1 MTEDLFAH
9 AGAEAQKA
17 AMPLAARMRP
27 RSLNDFS
34 GHADLVGPGAPLRLA
49 LERDEMWSVV
59 LWGSPGTGKTS
70 LARIAAAMTER
81 RFVELS
87 AVSATVRDVRGVIAQ
102 AASDRDLYRKRT
114 LVFLD
119 EIHRFNKAQQDVLLP
134 AVEDGVIALWGATT
148 ENPYFELNAPLLSRM
163 RVLRLQPLEAEDLRS
178 IVERA
183 LASPDALGAD
193 APRFD
198 EGAVE
203 QAVAASGG
211 DARVALN
218 WIESAAAFASERGL
232 DMVDAEVATQAALT
246 RQVRYDRA
254 ADEHYDTISAFIK
267 SVRGSDPDAA
277 LFWLA
282 KMLEGGEAPEFMAR
296 RIVILASEDIGN
308 ADPQAL
314 PLAIAAASAVERL
327 GLPEARYALAQATIY
342 LAAAPKSNAAGRA
355 LGAAEQAIRR
365 GANLEVPLHL
375 RGAAHPGLAEAHG
388 QSVGYEYPHD
398 HPGNWVAQEYMP
410 GRQRFYDGRG
420 GGGERELWRR
430 VEKRRR
436 GAGTEQRPRPEDPHP
451 NPLPQGEGGRTAS
464 KGA

>member
-27 RSLNDFS
+27 QSLDDFS
-34 GHADLVGPGAPLRLA
+34 GHADLVGPGAPLRMA

-70 LARIAAAMTER
+70 LARIAAAMTAR

-163 RVLRLQPLEAEDLRS
+163 RVLRLNPLESDDLRT
-178 IVERA
+178 IIERA
-183 LASPDALGAD
+183 LESSAGLGAD
-193 APRFD
+193 APRFEESAI
-198 EGAVE
+198 EG
-203 QAVAASGG
+203 AVAASGG

-218 WIESAAAFASERGL
+218 WIESAAAFARERAL
-232 DMVDAEVATQAALT
+232 DSVDTEVATQAALT

-254 ADEHYDTISAFIK
+254 ADEHYDTISAYIK

-282 KMLEGGEAPEFMAR
+282 KMLEGGEAAEFIAR

-308 ADPQAL
+308 ADPHAL
-314 PLAIAAASAVERL
+314 PLVVAAAGAVERL

-365 GANLEVPLHL
+365 GASVEVPLHL

-388 QSVGYEYPHD
+388 QSVGYRYPHD
-398 HPGNWVAQEYMP
+398 FPGHWVAQEYMP
-410 GRQRFYDGRG
+410 GKQRFYDGRG
-420 GGGERELWRR
+420 GGKERELWRR
-430 VEKRRR
+430 LQKRR
-436 GAGTEQRPRPEDPHP
+436 TPPRESRRDPD
-451 NPLPQGEGGRTAS
+451 RA
-464 KGA
+464 

>member
-9 AGAEAQKA
+9 AGAEARKA

-27 RSLNDFS
+27 RSLDEFS
-34 GHADLVGPGAPLRLA
+34 GHADLVGPGAPLRMA

-102 AASDRDLYRKRT
+102 AASDGDLYRKRT

-163 RVLRLQPLEAEDLRS
+163 RVLRLQPLEAEDVRGIL
-178 IVERA
+178 ERA
-183 LASPDALGAD
+183 LGAADVLGTD
-193 APRFD
+193 APRFA
-198 EGAVE
+198 EEAVA

-218 WIESAAAFASERGL
+218 WIESAAAFARERGL
-232 DMVDAEVATQAALT
+232 DCVTAEVATEAALT

-254 ADEHYDTISAFIK
+254 ADEHYDTISAYIK

-282 KMLEGGEAPEFMAR
+282 KMLEGGEAPEFIAR

-314 PLAIAAASAVERL
+314 PLAVAAANAVERL

-398 HPGNWVAQEYMP
+398 HPGNWVAQAYMP
-410 GRQRFYDGRG
+410 GTQRFYDGRG
-420 GGGERELWRR
+420 GGEERELWRR
-430 VEKRRR
+430 VQRRRR
-436 GAGTEQRPRPEDPHP
+436 GAD
-451 NPLPQGEGGRTAS
+451 GE
-464 KGA
+464 